1 MSTVSEAVED
11 CPADRCAGRT
21 GRREAFCGVHQRH
34 ASSSGNTAGAA
45 EDQRRT
51 TYIFTSVRER
61 RGSALASQRT
71 GLTSVETGGR
81 WSSGG
86 RCCQR
91 FSRFRRAA
99 TRYYA
104 AEPARTDLHRSAH
117 RDVASPAAVAVP
129 WHQSKCRRSS
139 AGPPLLQR
147 SYSPPGACQRS
158 RVPSIPPGAAGSL
171 RVDSRAIR
179 FGSSMMLLGWG
190 GVFASITDST
200 SFPARSPIATLC

>member
-71 GLTSVETGGR
+71 GLTSVETGDR

-104 AEPARTDLHRSAH
+104 AEPARTDLHRSTH
-117 RDVASPAAVAVP
+117 RDVAREDQRRNAYILPLARPSKGKAWSAMITWTQPAT
-129 WHQSKCRRSS
+129 
-139 AGPPLLQR
+139 
-147 SYSPPGACQRS
+147 
-158 RVPSIPPGAAGSL
+158 GAACAGLLRSAPQYGQYLSL
-171 RVDSRAIR
+171 GLTPRWHCGHA
-179 FGSSMMLLGWG
+179 GLNW
-190 GVFASITDST
+190 
-200 SFPARSPIATLC
+200 